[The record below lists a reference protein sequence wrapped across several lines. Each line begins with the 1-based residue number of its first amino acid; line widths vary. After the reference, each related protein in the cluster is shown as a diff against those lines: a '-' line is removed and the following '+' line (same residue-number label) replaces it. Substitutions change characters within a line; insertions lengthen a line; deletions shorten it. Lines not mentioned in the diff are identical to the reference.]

1 VPALS
6 ARLSG
11 AGKTSAFSDIGFCF
25 PLSFPGSWDNERV
38 TKLPTSLDV
47 VLGAGREVDTPLG
60 RQPVIWVSLER
71 RRERGEP
78 RREGE
83 KKKGKWRVSQ
93 IY

>member
-1 VPALS
+1 VGPE
-6 ARLSG
+6 
-11 AGKTSAFSDIGFCF
+11 KHSAFFNIGFCF
-25 PLSFPGSWDNERV
+25 PFSPGPWDNERV
-38 TKLPTSLDV
+38 TKLPTLLDV
-47 VLGAGREVDTPLG
+47 VLGAWREVATPLG